1 MVITNPAEQL
11 RGLPGP
17 TEPNYQNKPATTTC
31 REEGEREEERQ
42 GGGGGGGGREK
53 DDIKQE
59 RGSGRQKHQESEIYF
74 NCEM

>member
-31 REEGEREEERQ
+31 RAERERQ
-42 GGGGGGGGREK
+42 GGGGGVGGK
-53 DDIKQE
+53 KKE
-59 RGSGRQKHQESEIYF
+59 RGYEAGERFKEAETPGI
-74 NCEM
+74 

>member
-31 REEGEREEERQ
+31 REEGGRKEVVVVV
-42 GGGGGGGGREK
+42 GGEGRRRRGRERRYK
-53 DDIKQE
+53 AGE
-59 RGSGRQKHQESEIYF
+59 RFR
-74 NCEM
+74 

>member
-31 REEGEREEERQ
+31 REERERERE
-42 GGGGGGGGREK
+42 GGRKEEGGEE
-53 DDIKQE
+53 DDIKQQ
-59 RGSGRQKHQESEIYF
+59 RGSGRR
-74 NCEM
+74 

>member
-31 REEGEREEERQ
+31 REEGEREGGSREEL
-42 GGGGGGGGREK
+42 GGGREGEK

-59 RGSGRQKHQESEIYF
+59 NGSGRH
-74 NCEM
+74 

>member
-31 REEGEREEERQ
+31 REEGERE
-42 GGGGGGGGREK
+42 GGRKEEVGGRGGEEK

-59 RGSGRQKHQESEIYF
+59 SGSGRH
-74 NCEM
+74 

>member
-31 REEGEREEERQ
+31 REEGEREAGRRRWEGKRMGER
-42 GGGGGGGGREK
+42 K
-53 DDIKQE
+53 TI
-59 RGSGRQKHQESEIYF
+59 
-74 NCEM
+74 

>member
-31 REEGEREEERQ
+31 REEGEREEGRR
-42 GGGGGGGGREK
+42 GGREEEEEEEG
-53 DDIKQE
+53 E
-59 RGSGRQKHQESEIYF
+59 RKMI
-74 NCEM
+74 